1 MWLIAAMENASKW
14 KKAIEFMASVALINT
29 IAYFTAV
36 WLGSLGN
43 MCRTDASGIADC

>member
-1 MWLIAAMENASKW
+1 MENASKW
-14 KKAIEFMASVALINT
+14 KKAVEFMVSVALIVT

-43 MCRTDASGIADC
+43 MCGADANGMHIVDC